1 MIKALMMVLLLAST
15 HAFANEVRHVEFS
28 ASSNQD
34 PIFIEKCDI
43 YRDAKLTGNKQ
54 VLLQFVEEKFRS
66 EKFKSKLDKRL
77 TKVSTKYQG
86 HFEGKDLKLV
96 ENRMSPDAK
105 QNYASTIVK
114 WRAEKA
120 SFREGCTFKQ
130 DPASGNWRIVLS

>member
-1 MIKALMMVLLLAST
+1 MMVLLQAST

-86 HFEGKDLKLV
+86 NFEGKDLKLV

-114 WRAEKA
+114 
-120 SFREGCTFKQ
+120 
-130 DPASGNWRIVLS
+130 